1 VWYNIDP
8 LFNNSDTQDNPDY
21 IRNNLD
27 AQSNNITRDVMIPEI
42 FPDKQTL
49 ATQTS
54 RMTIMN
60 LSFYP
65 TERGP
70 YNLDANGMNPDGTL
84 SNPTKRWGGIMRKM
98 DATDFDV
105 ANIEYIEFWM
115 MDPYVDGGMAA
126 DQKGDLYFNLGDV
139 SEDILKDGKKS
150 YESGLPIDGDIS
162 KTDTTVW
169 GRVPNTQSSVNAFDN
184 SPGARIN
191 QDVGLDG
198 LSTAEELVFPTYKNY
213 IDQLNSKLSPDEIS
227 KMKADPLSPLN
238 DPAGDNYHFYR
249 GSDYDKQQLDILTRY
264 KHYNG
269 VEGNSP
275 DASNVTES
283 YATSATSLP
292 DGEDINGDNTMNEYE
307 KYYQYKVS
315 IDKSLMA
322 VGSNFITDAI
332 TSNVELKNGKTE
344 AVTWYQFKIPIRA
357 NPEAIGGINDFKS
370 IRFMRM
376 FMTNFANTAHLRLAT
391 LDLVRGEWRSYDQPL
406 NPRNVNP
413 TTNAT
418 LDIQAVNIEENASK
432 SPVNYVLPPGI
443 TRETDPGQP
452 QLLLE
457 NEQSMDLRVTNLAPS
472 DARAVYKA
480 TTYDMRQYKRL
491 QMFVHAEK
499 MIADTRSLSDYDLT
513 CFIRIGSDMIS
524 NYYEYEIPMRLT
536 PAGIYLGTKL
546 SDQQIVWYP
555 ENTFDFPFT
564 ALTDAKMKRN
574 LAKQISSSNVSDV
587 TPYVV
592 YDPEKPL
599 NKITIVGNPS
609 ISDVENIM
617 IGVRNASGSVKS
629 GEIWAD
635 ELRMSQYD
643 ESGGWAA
650 MGNLAVGLSDIGSVN
665 LSGQIQT
672 AGYGGIE
679 SDVMTRRLDNLYQ
692 MNFSTSLELGRF
704 LPEALKLKIP
714 AYFSYSNQTTTPKYN
729 PLDQDILLST
739 ALNNTNSQAQRDSLN
754 LLSQTVNTTKSF
766 NITGAKVNIKSKKPQ
781 FYDPANVAFTYVYN
795 ETNEHDPDVEQNLVK
810 EERAA
815 VNYNFAFNP
824 KPFEPFKTLKALD
837 SPVFKIIKDFNFNY
851 LPSSFSFLSN
861 LDRQYSQVKL
871 RDLSLTPSDPGVDNS
886 LNLTSS
892 KNFMWNNQFD
902 LKYDLTK
909 AIKFSFQTVMN
920 SNIAEPNLTP
930 EIGKQ
935 YYEAWRDS
943 VWSNIKK
950 LGTPYTYQQVF
961 SATWNL
967 PINKIPLFDWVLGN
981 ASYNSTYNWNK
992 MAIIQGG
999 GAQPGNVAS
1008 TMGAWQVDGQ
1018 FNFESLYNKSKYLKE
1033 VNHKF
1038 GPQPTLKKPKFQAK
1052 TYTQRVKLEKNKV
1065 LTINHRLGSDKLKFT
1080 AIDKNGKIMPVSYKT
1095 KNTTTVEIT
1104 PLVNADSVQLSFTTI
1119 DTSLPESPLKNTV
1132 DFVARTFMMLRRA
1145 SFTYRES
1152 NSMVL
1157 PGFLPGTGF
1166 LGQDKTSSGQN
1177 APGYAFTFGITDANT
1192 IERAMSNGWLF
1203 KSDSIVNPATTAF
1216 TSNLDLKASLEP
1228 IPGFKID
1235 LSATRYMASN
1245 TTINYMFDGMPK
1257 TFTGS
1262 YNITMIALA
1271 TSFTPTGSALQNY
1284 NSSLFNTFLS
1294 NRQIIADRLNAKYEG
1309 TTYPN
1314 AGFLKGTAIANTAY
1328 NSNNGAYNLNSS
1340 DVLIPAFFAA
1350 YSGQNVKTVDTNPFL
1365 SLLSILPNWRI
1376 SYDGLSNIDWV
1387 KERFKSV
1394 SLTHAY
1400 SCSYNIGSY
1409 TSYSTWVGMGSSNT
1423 LGYVSDV
1430 ENSNNALPSSP
1441 YDISDV
1447 SINEQFVP
1455 LIGVN
1460 VALKNSMTAKVEFRK
1475 SRLMDLNLSSTQLI
1489 ESSSNEYVIG
1499 AGYVLKDFDVILKM
1513 KSKQTKVKN
1522 DLKLSADLSYKDIK
1536 TLLRNVDEDI
1546 TQASSGNKLFTL
1558 KVIADYVFSSK
1569 LNIQVFYDKQM
1580 STPLISLSYPV
1591 SSSDFGVSFK
1601 FMLTR

>member
-1 VWYNIDP
+1 
-8 LFNNSDTQDNPDY
+8 
-21 IRNNLD
+21 
-27 AQSNNITRDVMIPEI
+27 
-42 FPDKQTL
+42 
-49 ATQTS
+49 
-54 RMTIMN
+54 
-60 LSFYP
+60 
-65 TERGP
+65 
-70 YNLDANGMNPDGTL
+70 
-84 SNPTKRWGGIMRKM
+84 
-98 DATDFDV
+98 
-105 ANIEYIEFWM
+105 
-115 MDPYVDGGMAA
+115 
-126 DQKGDLYFNLGDV
+126 
-139 SEDILKDGKKS
+139 
-150 YESGLPIDGDIS
+150 
-162 KTDTTVW
+162 
-169 GRVPNTQSSVNAFDN
+169 
-184 SPGARIN
+184 
-191 QDVGLDG
+191 
-198 LSTAEELVFPTYKNY
+198 
-213 IDQLNSKLSPDEIS
+213 
-227 KMKADPLSPLN
+227 
-238 DPAGDNYHFYR
+238 
-249 GSDYDKQQLDILTRY
+249 
-264 KHYNG
+264 
-269 VEGNSP
+269 
-275 DASNVTES
+275 
-283 YATSATSLP
+283 
-292 DGEDINGDNTMNEYE
+292 
-307 KYYQYKVS
+307 
-315 IDKSLMA
+315 
-322 VGSNFITDAI
+322 
-332 TSNVELKNGKTE
+332 
-344 AVTWYQFKIPIRA
+344 
-357 NPEAIGGINDFKS
+357 
-370 IRFMRM
+370 
-376 FMTNFANTAHLRLAT
+376 
-391 LDLVRGEWRSYDQPL
+391 LVRGEWRAFEQPL
-406 NPRNVNP
+406 NPRTVAAAS
-413 TTNAT
+413 TAK

-443 TRETDPGQP
+443 TRQTDPGQP

-457 NEQSMDLRVTNLAPS
+457 NEQSMVLRVTNLAPS

-499 MIADTRSLSDYDLT
+499 MLLDPNPLPLKDYDLT
-513 CFIRIGSDMIS
+513 CFIRIGSDMVN
-524 NYYEYEIPMRLT
+524 NYYEYEIPLRIT

-555 ENTFDFPFT
+555 ENMFDFPFD
-564 ALTDAKMKRN
+564 ALTNAKMKRN
-574 LAKQISSSNVSDV
+574 LAKQNSSANVSNL

-592 YDPEKPL
+592 YDPDKPL
-599 NKITIVGNPS
+599 NKISIVGNPT

-617 IGVRNASGSVKS
+617 IGVRNASGSFKS

-643 ESGGWAA
+643 ESGGYAA
-650 MGNLAVGLSDIGSVN
+650 MGNMAVGLSDIGTVN
-665 LSGQIQT
+665 ISGRFES

-679 SDVMTRRLDNLYQ
+679 SNVMTRRLDDLYQ
-692 MNFSTSLELGRF
+692 MNFSTSMELGRF
-704 LPEALKLKIP
+704 LPEAVKLRIP
-714 AYFSYSNQTTTPKYN
+714 AYFSYTNETTTPKYN
-729 PLDQDILLST
+729 PLDQDVLLST
-739 ALNNTNSQAQRDSLN
+739 SLNNTNSQSQRDSLN
-754 LLSQTVNTTKSF
+754 LLSQTVSTSKSF
-766 NITGAKVNIKSKKPQ
+766 NITGAKVNIKSKTPQ
-781 FYDPANVAFTYVYN
+781 FYDPANVSFTYVYN
-795 ETNEHDPDVEQNLVK
+795 ETNQHSSEIEQNLVK

-815 VNYNFAFNP
+815 VNYSFAFNP
-824 KPFEPFKTLKALD
+824 KPFEPFKKLKALD

-871 RDLSLTPSDPGVDNS
+871 RDLSITSTDQNVDNS

-909 AIKFSFQTVMN
+909 AIKFTFATVMN

-967 PINKIPLFDWVLGN
+967 PINKIPLFDWVIAN

-999 GAQPGNVAS
+999 GTQPGNVAS
-1008 TMGAWQVDGQ
+1008 SMGAWQVDGQ

-1033 VNHKF
+1033 VNKRF
-1038 GPQPTLKKPKFQAK
+1038 GPQTTLAKQKFQAK
-1052 TYTQRVKLEKNKV
+1052 TYTQRVKLEKNKM

-1080 AIDKNGKIMPVSYKT
+1080 AIDRNGKILPLSYKT
-1095 KNTTTVEIT
+1095 KNTTTVEVT
-1104 PLVNADSVQLSFTTI
+1104 PFVSADSVQLSFTTI
-1119 DTSLPESPLKNTV
+1119 DASAQESPVKNTV
-1132 DFVARTFMMLRRA
+1132 DFVARTLMMLRKA

-1166 LGQDKTSSGQN
+1166 LGQDKTSKGN
-1177 APGYAFTFGITDANT
+1177 APGYGFAFGLTDDST
-1192 IERAMSNGWLF
+1192 IPTAMNNGWL
-1203 KSDSIVNPATTAF
+1203 STDTTIVNLATRAF
-1216 TSNLDLKASLEP
+1216 TSDLDIKVSVEP
-1228 IPGFKID
+1228 ISGFKID
-1235 LSATRYMASN
+1235 LSAKRYEAKNSS
-1245 TTINYMFDGMPK
+1245 INYLFPGMP
-1257 TFTGS
+1257 TTYTGS

-1271 TSFTPTGSALQNY
+1271 TAFTPTGSALQNY

-1294 NRQIIADRLNAKYEG
+1294 NRQVIADRLNAKYAG
-1309 TTYPN
+1309 TNYPN
-1314 AGFLKGTAIANTAY
+1314 AGFLKGSSIAGTPY
-1328 NSNNGAYNLNSS
+1328 NSGLGNYTTNSS
-1340 DVLIPAFFAA
+1340 DVLIPAFLAA
-1350 YSGQNVKTVDTNPFL
+1350 YTGQNVKSVDTNPFL

-1376 SYDGLSNIDWV
+1376 SYDGLSNIEWV

-1409 TSYSTWVGMGSSNT
+1409 SSYSSWVGMGSGST

-1430 ENSNNALPSSP
+1430 MDQGRALPSSP
-1441 YDISDV
+1441 FDISDV

-1460 VALKNSMTAKVEFRK
+1460 VALKNSMTAKMEYRK

-1489 ESSSNEYVIG
+1489 ESSSDEYVVG
-1499 AGYVLKDFDVILKM
+1499 LGYVLKDFDVILKM
-1513 KSKQTKVKN
+1513 KSDKQTKVKN

-1536 TLLRNVDEDI
+1536 TLLRKVDEDI

-1558 KVIADYVFSSK
+1558 KIIADYVFSAK
-1569 LNIQVFYDKQM
+1569 VNLQLFYDRQM

-1591 SSSDFGVSFK
+1591 SSSDFGMSIK